1 MNKVKSVHI
10 QGEVA
15 WAWCKDCW
23 ERTEQ
28 VWDGKGWVCLGCH
41 PELRPQRAGDDAT
54 TAD

>member
-41 PELRPQRAGDDAT
+41 PELRPQRAGNDAT